1 MKKKTLFLICI
12 IGILMLS
19 GCSKKQS
26 VTQNVNTNNTSQSS
40 VNEEQAVNKSDEKF
54 EVNKVVFEDEI
65 IQLTCKEITDSSI
78 VFEATNKTDFE
89 VDWLSM
95 DISLDGSQLP
105 FYADNSSD
113 QNIEKQEVREIE
125 YIGEIGSAEHQYLSL
140 AGNIFINGSS
150 KGAIDVCNFDIGGTK
165 NEPSISRGKLVYED
179 DSVAVYYNELEIN
192 NIKFCIE
199 NKLDRAITAGFWN
212 GDELIVNGKLYSS
225 SVSTVAGKSS
235 SIYSCYL
242 MSSEEDNIQI
252 MHIDNFQGVM
262 GIKEDNTN
270 KDIEDIKIEFSEE

>member
-1 MKKKTLFLICI
+1 MKKKTIFLICI

-19 GCSKKQS
+19 GCGKKQS

-89 VDWLSM
+89 VEWLNM

-113 QNIEKQEVREIE
+113 QNIEKQEIREIE

-179 DSVAVYYNELEIN
+179 DSVAVYYNELEID

-199 NKLDRAITAGFWN
+199 NKLDRAITAGFWS
-212 GDELIVNGKLYSS
+212 GDELTVNGKSYSS

-262 GIKEDNTN
+262 GIKEDSTN
-270 KDIEDIKIEFSEE
+270 KDIEDVKIEFSEE

>member
-26 VTQNVNTNNTSQSS
+26 VTQTVNTNNTSQST
-40 VNEEQAVNKSDEKF
+40 VNEEQDVNKSDEKF

-113 QNIEKQEVREIE
+113 QNIEKQEVRKIE
-125 YIGEIGSAEHQYLSL
+125 YIGEIGSAEHQFLSL

-199 NKLDRAITAGFWN
+199 NKLDRAITAGFWS
-212 GDELIVNGKLYSS
+212 GEELIVNGKSYSS

>member
-19 GCSKKQS
+19 GCSKKKS
-26 VTQNVNTNNTSQSS
+26 VTQTVNTNNTSQST
-40 VNEEQAVNKSDEKF
+40 VNEEQDVNKSDEKF

-113 QNIEKQEVREIE
+113 QNIEKQEVRKIE
-125 YIGEIGSAEHQYLSL
+125 YIGEIGSAEHQFLSL

-199 NKLDRAITAGFWN
+199 NKLDRAITAGFWS
-212 GDELIVNGKLYSS
+212 GEELIVNGKSYSS

>member
-26 VTQNVNTNNTSQSS
+26 VTQTVNTNNTSQST
-40 VNEEQAVNKSDEKF
+40 VNEEQDVNKSDEKF

-113 QNIEKQEVREIE
+113 QNIEKQEVRKIE

-199 NKLDRAITAGFWN
+199 NKLDRAITAGFWS
-212 GDELIVNGKLYSS
+212 GEELIVNGKSYSA